1 MLVFPLYCS
10 AHGKVQEFFFFLKFK
25 KKIKWT
31 VKKKPSVLMG
41 LTDMSTGGLE
51 NRWNH
56 CGKDQNRINKGP

>member
-1 MLVFPLYCS
+1 MDINACFSIILFGSWQS
-10 AHGKVQEFFFFLKFK
+10 AGIFFLFEV
-25 KKIKWT
+25 KWT

-41 LTDMSTGGLE
+41 LTDMSIGGLE